1 MATAEWESGDALR
14 RKVLG
19 DEYVDGVADT
29 WAGSAQLQDLVVRFA
44 WGFVWA
50 RPEFDRR
57 MRSLLTVAVLIALNR
72 EHELRL
78 HIGGAMRN
86 GCSLEELVEVAVQCA
101 PYCGLP
107 AAIDAV
113 RSIKAVTDESA

>member
-1 MATAEWESGDALR
+1 MRNRYFLLIDAI
-14 RKVLG
+14 G
-19 DEYVDGVADT
+19 A
-29 WAGSAQLQDLVVRFA
+29 A
-44 WGFVWA
+44 
-50 RPEFDRR
+50 
-57 MRSLLTVAVLIALNR
+57 VAVLIALNR